1 MCTLL
6 GAGEVIEEEEEGV
19 GGRLL
24 FAAPSSFTRRGREM
38 GENEERYMKEGGGEE
53 ELAVRVGVSDV
64 CLV

>member
-1 MCTLL
+1 M
-6 GAGEVIEEEEEGV
+6 
-19 GGRLL
+19 L